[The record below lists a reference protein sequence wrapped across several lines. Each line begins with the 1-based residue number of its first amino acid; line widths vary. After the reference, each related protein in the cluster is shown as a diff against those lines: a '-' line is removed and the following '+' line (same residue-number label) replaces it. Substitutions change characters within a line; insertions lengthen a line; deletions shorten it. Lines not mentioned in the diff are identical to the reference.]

1 MTTTA
6 AQPATE
12 AAEAT
17 DTGAASAVD
26 LGRGPVGVVAGDGRI
41 ERNAVGML
49 LAEVRERYGADWRD
63 GAPPGARARVVLV
76 LDGPPE
82 LGSDGFA
89 HRVEG
94 VEVRVSAATPRGL
107 LYGAAALLDRL
118 TDEGLAIPAGTRTET
133 PWSTYRASRVGSIY
147 EPEHEL
153 GRSAF
158 EARYRYLARHRFNV
172 CAIAPDRFRH
182 ALRYRY
188 VPGLEGVGD
197 EAEAAEVVEST
208 RALIEEGRS
217 WGLDVY
223 LTLSEIDYPDEL
235 IERFPELR
243 ATAPPDADRTYSP
256 PTAGGQSTLYVKFGV
271 KPNLCLSQ
279 PKTWEFVE
287 GKVRE
292 LTELFP
298 EAAGFTLS
306 LNGTD
311 SDVFFCDCPRCR
323 PLSKTERAALT
334 LQHIDRGLERGAKG
348 RPKTILFS
356 PYMGAWKNIL
366 EPEVYL
372 PLAGKLPKSV
382 ALRLNM
388 SYGDTYLF
396 NALNPL
402 LGAFVGQGN
411 DELCDF
417 DPGGEYHGGFFGM
430 QPTISRYLDERIK
443 AYAGRG
449 VRGFS
454 FRNHQYHTHFSELD
468 WYVGARLAWD
478 PTLDVEALRTTW
490 ARRAF
495 GEEGGEQVL
504 ALLDLGFEVM
514 RRTLYAGGLNFT
526 NWGLFIESVNRTRHI
541 LIDRCAKHADRG
553 LERVAPTPENIAR
566 LVAEKEEAFQL
577 AEDGIRA
584 VTALRGKVAPRYQ
597 EALRQSFLVFRELAR
612 VYRPLLEG
620 LLRYFQF
627 EATLSEVDRERLRRP
642 ILDAVARLRAAVAE
656 AQANLGTID
665 AKQLCEQLGMSW
677 VAFNSNKGLYSQD
690 QSVTRMDQKLALPY
704 ALRFADDLEER
715 MSYVPASVFG
725 YY

>member
-1 MTTTA
+1 MTTA
-6 AQPATE
+6 AAQPG
-12 AAEAT
+12 AETA
-17 DTGAASAVD
+17 AVD
-26 LGRGPVGVVAGDGRI
+26 LGAGPVSVVAGDGPI
-41 ERNAVGML
+41 ERNALGLL
-49 LAEVRERYGADWRD
+49 LAEVRERHGGEWRD
-63 GAPPGARARVVLV
+63 GVTQDATGQVVLA

-82 LGSDGFA
+82 LGSDGFT
-89 HRVEG
+89 HRAQG
-94 VEVRVSAATPRGL
+94 AEVRISAATPRGL

-118 TDEGLAIPAGTRTET
+118 ADDGLAIPAGTRTEI
-133 PWSTYRASRVGSIY
+133 PWSTYRASRIGGSY

-158 EARYRYLARHRFNV
+158 EARYRYLARRRLNA
-172 CAIAPDRFRH
+172 CAIAPDGFRH

-197 EAEAAEVVEST
+197 EARAAQVIEST
-208 RALIEEGRS
+208 RALIAEGRS

-243 ATAPPDADRTYSP
+243 ATAPPDAGRTYRP

-292 LTELFP
+292 VVELFP

-311 SDVFFCDCPRCR
+311 SDIFFCDCERCR
-323 PLSKTERAALT
+323 PLSKSQRAALT
-334 LQHIDRGLERGAKG
+334 LEHFDRGMERGANG
-348 RPKTILFS
+348 RPKRILFS
-356 PYMGAWKNIL
+356 PYMGAWKNVM

-372 PLAGKLPKSV
+372 PLAGKLPPSV
-382 ALRLNM
+382 ALRLNV
-388 SYGDTYLF
+388 SSGDTYLF

-430 QPTISRYLDERIK
+430 QPTISRYMDERIK
-443 AYAGRG
+443 AYAARG

-468 WYVGARLAWD
+468 WDVGARLAWD
-478 PTLDVEALRTTW
+478 PGLDVEALRTKW
-490 ARRAF
+490 ARRTF

-504 ALLDLGFEVM
+504 ALLGLGFEVM

-577 AEDGIRA
+577 AEDGVRT
-584 VTALRGKVAPRYQ
+584 VTSLRGKVAPRYQ
-597 EALRQSFLVFRELAR
+597 EALRQSFVLFRELAR

-627 EATLSEVDRERLRRP
+627 ERTLSEVDRERLRRP
-642 ILDAVARLRAAVAE
+642 ILDSVARLRAAAAE
-656 AQANLGTID
+656 AQTNLATID
-665 AKQLCEQLGMSW
+665 ARELCAQLGMSW

-690 QSVTRMDQKLALPY
+690 PGVTRMDRKLALPY
-704 ALRFADDLEER
+704 ALQFADDLEAR
-715 MSYVPASVFG
+715 MSYTPASVFG

>member
-1 MTTTA
+1 MTATA
-6 AQPATE
+6 AQPGAETAT
-12 AAEAT
+12 
-17 DTGAASAVD
+17 AVD
-26 LGRGPVGVVAGDGRI
+26 LGAGPVGVVAGDGPI
-41 ERNAVGML
+41 ERNALAML
-49 LAEVRERYGADWRD
+49 LAEVRERYGGDWRD
-63 GAPPGARARVVLV
+63 GAAPEPTARVVLA
-76 LDGPPE
+76 LDGPPD
-82 LGSDGFA
+82 LGSDGFT
-89 HRVEG
+89 HRAQG

-118 TDEGLAIPAGTRTET
+118 AEDGLAVPAGERTEV

-158 EARYRYLARHRFNV
+158 ERRYRYLARRRFNV
-172 CAIAPDRFRH
+172 CAIAPDGFRH

-188 VPGLEGVGD
+188 VPGLEGLGD
-197 EAEAAEVVEST
+197 EAQAAVIETT
-208 RALIEEGRS
+208 RSLIDEGRR

-243 ATAPPDADRTYSP
+243 ATPPPDADRTYSP

-292 LTELFP
+292 IVELFP

-311 SDVFFCDCPRCR
+311 SDVFFCDCERCR
-323 PLSKTERAALT
+323 RMSKSARAALT
-334 LQHIDRGLERGAKG
+334 FEHIVRGMERGANG
-348 RPKTILFS
+348 RPKKILFS
-356 PYMGAWKNIL
+356 PYMGAWKNIM

-372 PLAGKLPKSV
+372 PLAGKLPPSV

-430 QPTISRYLDERIK
+430 QPTISRYMDERIK
-443 AYAGRG
+443 AYAARG

-454 FRNHQYHTHFSELD
+454 FRNHQYHTHLSELD

-478 PTLDVEALRTTW
+478 PRLDVEALRTTW
-490 ARRAF
+490 ARRTF
-495 GEEGGEQVL
+495 GAEGGEQVL

-514 RRTLYAGGLNFT
+514 RRTLYADGINFT

-541 LIDRCAKHADRG
+541 LVDRCAKHADRG

-577 AEDGIRA
+577 AEDGVRA
-584 VTALRGKVAPRYQ
+584 VTGLRGKVAPRYQ
-597 EALRQSFLVFRELAR
+597 EALRQSFLLFRELAR

-627 EATLSEVDRERLRRP
+627 ERTLSEVDRERLRRP
-642 ILDAVARLRAAVAE
+642 ILDAVARLRAAVAA
-656 AQANLGTID
+656 AQTNLATID
-665 AKQLCEQLGMSW
+665 ARELCAQLGMSW

-690 QSVTRMDQKLALPY
+690 LSVTRMDLKLALPY
-704 ALRFADDLEER
+704 ALQFAADLEAR